1 MPAAAAR
8 PLSLNDLLA
17 DDVDRMPPERARA
30 LLGIKLKR
38 NQVRRVGHLLE
49 LNREGRISPEE
60 RAELDFLVQFNDFL
74 GILQS
79 TARLALKRAASKSRR
94 RKSA

>member
-1 MPAAAAR
+1 MPAATRSTSAG
-8 PLSLNDLLA
+8 DLLA
-17 DDVDRMPPERARA
+17 DDVDRMPPERAKA

-38 NQVRRVGHLLE
+38 TQIRRVGQLLE
-49 LNREGRISPEE
+49 LNREGRISPGE

-79 TARLALKRAASKSRR
+79 TARLALKRSASKSRR
-94 RKSA
+94 KSA